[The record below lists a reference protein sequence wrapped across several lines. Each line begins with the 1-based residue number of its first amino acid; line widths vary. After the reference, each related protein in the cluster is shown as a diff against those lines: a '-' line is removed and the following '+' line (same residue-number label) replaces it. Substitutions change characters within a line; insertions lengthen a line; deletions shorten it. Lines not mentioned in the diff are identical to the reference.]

1 MYSSIVV
8 GTDGSET
15 AVGAVRHAARLAGL
29 SGAALHIV
37 GVCQVPAQTFAGS
50 ESGALVGSLVGP
62 EFEAEARAVVEGFLT
77 RSQQDA
83 ADEGVKAET
92 HFVLGEPAEALMET
106 ARTIGADLLVVGNR
120 GMRGLGRVLGS
131 VPNKISHQSP
141 CHLLIVHTT

>member
-15 AVGAVRHAARLAGL
+15 AAAAVRHASKLAGI

-37 GVCQVPAQTFAGS
+37 GAIKVPAQAFAGS
-50 ESGALVGSLVGP
+50 EGGALLGAIAGP
-62 EFEAEARAVVEGFLT
+62 EFEAEARAEVEAIL
-77 RSQQDA
+77 QKAEKAA
-83 ADEGVKAET
+83 ADEGVQAET

-106 ARTIGADLLVVGNR
+106 ARGVGADLIVVGNR
-120 GMRGLGRVLGS
+120 GMKGVGRVLGS